1 MCVLDIITNYAN
13 KKGVSQTF
21 ICDKLGKK
29 RNYLNN
35 LRSQNK
41 APSEEQLIII
51 ADILGTTTAY
61 LKGETDDPETGNKK
75 SPSELDELSDDEK
88 IVMYMYRS
96 ITTLDEKKAFI
107 SDLMKRIPSELSA
120 EVVSLALTAL
130 NTSKEQR

>member
-51 ADILGTTTAY
+51 ADVLGTTTAY

-75 SPSELDELSDDEK
+75 SPSELDELLQQPDITELLAL
-88 IVMYMYRS
+88 YRS
-96 ITTLDEKKAFI
+96 L
-107 SDLMKRIPSELSA
+107 PG
-120 EVVSLALTAL
+120 
-130 NTSKEQR
+130 KEQKRALSVLKALKESE